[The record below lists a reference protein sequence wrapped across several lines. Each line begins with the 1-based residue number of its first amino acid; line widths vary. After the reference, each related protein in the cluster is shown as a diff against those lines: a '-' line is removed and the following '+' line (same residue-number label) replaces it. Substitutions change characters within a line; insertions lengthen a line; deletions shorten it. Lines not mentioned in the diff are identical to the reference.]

1 MNGTLKSFQVNDQV
15 VFLSEVGG
23 GIITKIEGN
32 FFYVLDETGFER
44 PFLADQL
51 SPVIQSMNKIELN
64 EIQKENR
71 GKSPVKSVKSQ
82 DSIPEIDLHI
92 EQLVENHRGWTNHEI
107 LTFQIRTFRTFLEQS
122 ANQKAKRIVVIHG
135 VGNGRLKQ
143 EIRSFLNGS
152 KRYQF
157 CDADFS
163 HYGFGGATQVD
174 IRLNWKD

>member
-1 MNGTLKSFQVNDQV
+1 
-15 VFLSEVGG
+15 
-23 GIITKIEGN
+23 
-32 FFYVLDETGFER
+32 
-44 PFLADQL
+44 
-51 SPVIQSMNKIELN
+51 
-64 EIQKENR
+64 
-71 GKSPVKSVKSQ
+71 
-82 DSIPEIDLHI
+82 
-92 EQLVENHRGWTNHEI
+92 
-107 LTFQIRTFRTFLEQS
+107 LEQS

>member
-23 GIITKIEGN
+23 GVVTKIEGKY
-32 FFYVLDETGFER
+32 FYVLDETGFER
-44 PFLADQL
+44 PFLANQL
-51 SPVIQSMNKIELN
+51 SPVIQSMKKIDLTEFQKDNK
-64 EIQKENR
+64 
-71 GKSPVKSVKSQ
+71 GKSKVKTVKSQ
-82 DSIPEIDLHI
+82 DLIPEIDLHI

-107 LTFQIRTFRTFLEQS
+107 LTFQIRTFRTFLEKS

-135 VGNGRLKQ
+135 VGNGVLKQ
-143 EIRSFLNGS
+143 EIRSFLDGS
-152 KRYQF
+152 KRYKY

>member
-1 MNGTLKSFQVNDQV
+1 MNGTLKSFQVNDHV

-23 GIITKIEGN
+23 GIVTKIEGN
-32 FFYVLDETGFER
+32 YFYVLDETGFER

-51 SPVIQSMNKIELN
+51 SPVIRSMKKIELT
-64 EIQKENR
+64 ESHKDNR
-71 GKSPVKSVKSQ
+71 AKSHVKPTSL

-92 EQLVENHRGWTNHEI
+92 EQLVENHVGWTNHEI
-107 LTFQIRTFRTFLEQS
+107 LTFQLRAFRSFLDKSE
-122 ANQKAKRIVVIHG
+122 NQKAKRIVVIHG
-135 VGNGRLKQ
+135 VGNGRLKE
-143 EIRSFLNGS
+143 EIRLFLNGS

-163 HYGFGGATQVD
+163 QYGFGGATQVD